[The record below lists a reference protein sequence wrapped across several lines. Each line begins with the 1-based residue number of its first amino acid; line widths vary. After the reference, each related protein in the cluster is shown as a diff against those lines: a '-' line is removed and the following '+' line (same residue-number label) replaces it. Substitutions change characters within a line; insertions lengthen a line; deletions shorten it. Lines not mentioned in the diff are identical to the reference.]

1 MNVSDYFQ
9 VSQILDLEI
18 DKGDKRPKLMSRV
31 ESISTDGF
39 SVNIIEDDFD
49 VKDITTGMKGI
60 VIGKKRGL
68 KFSVHVEVETIIPP
82 SRVQLRQIHSRSQYL
97 RIDAFI
103 AFKYKKINDDE
114 FQSKRKQYVQ
124 TMTTDGDTSLLASS
138 RYMSDDLEI
147 QQAIPPEIINEIHS
161 IHRKLDFILKI
172 ISKPEDD
179 NIFNREPEEIN
190 ISGSGLKFKSADN
203 LKPGD
208 YLDIKL
214 VLPIASGV
222 IIELIGEVVHVE
234 RSSESNEALP
244 QDIQDI
250 AVKFAAIN
258 EDDREFIIRYVFKRQ
273 RELLR
278 AESNE

>member
-1 MNVSDYFQ
+1 VSVSNYFQ
-9 VSQILDLEI
+9 VSQILDFEI
-18 DKGDKRPKLMSRV
+18 EKGDKRRKLMSRV
-31 ESISTDGF
+31 KNIANEEFSI
-39 SVNIIEDDFD
+39 NIIEDDFNIN
-49 VKDITTGMKGI
+49 DITTGMKGI

-68 KFSVHVEVETIIPP
+68 KFSIHVEVDSIMPP
-82 SRVQLRQIHSRSQYL
+82 STVQLRQIHSRSEHL

-103 AFKYKKINDDE
+103 SFKYNKISEKE
-114 FQSKRKQYVQ
+114 FQIKRKQYVQ
-124 TMTTDGDTSLLASS
+124 TMTTDGDSSLLASS
-138 RYMSDDLEI
+138 RYINDDLEI

-172 ISKPEDD
+172 ISKPDDD

-190 ISGSGLKFKSADN
+190 ISGSGFKFKSADN
-203 LKPGD
+203 LKSGD

-222 IIELIGEVVHVE
+222 IIELIGEVVHVV
-234 RSSESNEALP
+234 RSSDKNDASLP
-244 QDIQDI
+244 DMKDIG
-250 AVKFAAIN
+250 VTFAAIN
-258 EDDREFIIRYVFKRQ
+258 ADDREFIIRYVFKRQ